1 MLTPPISLV
10 APRKLDD
17 PLSDKEFE
25 KALGDMK
32 VGKAP
37 GPDGLPLQYYK
48 TFKGVLKK

>member
-10 APRKLDD
+10 APHKLYD
-17 PLSDKEFE
+17 PLSDREFE

-48 TFKGVLKK
+48 TFTGVLKK